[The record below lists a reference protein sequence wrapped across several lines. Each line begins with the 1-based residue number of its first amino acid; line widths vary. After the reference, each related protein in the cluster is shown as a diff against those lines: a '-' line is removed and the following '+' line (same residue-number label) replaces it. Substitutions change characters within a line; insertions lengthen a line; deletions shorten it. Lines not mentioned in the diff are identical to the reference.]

1 MQLRAQLLLEILFF
15 STSFALSI
23 SSKLEVKS
31 LVILYI
37 WALTPVIWKEKK
49 EKLRNVKNIE
59 NIGFLS

>member
-49 EKLRNVKNIE
+49 EKLRNVKNIG